1 MNYASKQNKR
11 NNRGFT
17 LAEML
22 IGVAI
27 LVVLMSIAIPGAVA
41 FQRKLHMAELDDY
54 ARQIF
59 MAAQSEM
66 TNMKASG
73 RLDVYKETINGT
85 HELAQRPK
93 DYPGDESDRS
103 WEDLFWVS
111 SDEET
116 TQKYLIKANTS
127 LTEATAKGGHFLLLL
142 NPLSGD
148 VYGAFYSEDEFD
160 FKTVGLSDE
169 GPGLNDWTRATRS
182 KAEPKIGYYGSTNGG
197 QIEYGTVGLPK
208 TFAPKLEVVNGEE
221 LYVKI
226 SCSGMRALRWTQ
238 NKLELT
244 LTVTDAHDNSMQ
256 LTYTGGSKDLFVM
269 NDSITVT
276 KILDSLE
283 SENSFEKVCTGLT
296 PGDDLTIKAE
306 LDYSDDKNNTLI
318 TGSAEETTVNSLF
331 GSVKKD
337 SDGKITEINVS
348 KVRHLNNLRSSIFK
362 GTNVKTGTH
371 VKTGTQVVQTES
383 ISFDWV
389 DWKSEDY
396 VSQWTKNPMKNFPA
410 IDCGDLDDL
419 LNGGG
424 YNGGGNV
431 LKGFLFTGTYSG
443 LFDSLTEA
451 TLTKMRFADCSSTGA
466 NAGILAGSLI
476 NCTVTDCGAYL
487 NTKNKDNAR
496 YEDMDTRREIYSVK
510 GTNSVGGSAGG
521 LVANISGG
529 SLNYCFAA
537 VDVIGGSNLGGLA
550 GITNGATIENSYAS
564 GNLSGSGW
572 NMGGLIGSMSRGSV
586 SKCYATGKVYCTG
599 GAAGG
604 LIGAGSWSSTG
615 GSVSNSVSY
624 GIVAKSEEDTVANY
638 SGGFIGQNNGISFS
652 GCEFLKQANYNSS
665 YTKENGV
672 TESSY
677 NSLRVS
683 SGVDNKSN
691 SDPYS
696 SALRGQ
702 AFPFKLIANEAGG
715 KMTHYGDWPEPYKLE
730 NSLVYY
736 ERYSDG
742 SYGYYAKTSLQNSD
756 GQATGNWVLD
766 TLKNEVCVEDGYALL
781 TVYKLGSF
789 DYTLYTG
796 DKNGSN
802 KTVRGVKIAKDLNSA
817 TANQAALLLEN
828 VSLQFKDYSV
838 NENGVGYA
846 ETTISNA
853 KMYRLPFDLQVT
865 TRTAAKTF
873 WETLTITGYS
883 ASTSAKVID
892 NAVFYYCPDFA
903 KNAVNPVGGSTT
915 EPAQPGSGEQPK
927 DTPIYVRSARQ
938 LNALSRSVYYWNQ
951 NKNNGGKKLYFLQ
964 ETDIDFGTY
973 ARYWND
979 DKTSFTSY
987 CGQTFDLMD
996 TSEGNIYRN
1005 VPIGTPNKTSDP
1017 NFASNFQNIYDG
1029 QGHKIIDYCQLNTKY
1044 QFAGLFGEVE
1054 YAILKNIV
1062 MTASVPDNGN
1072 GQYSAY
1078 IKSSFNNSSYK
1089 GGVGAL
1095 AGLLYERPTGDG
1107 LDTKKD
1113 HAQIVNCSVSG
1124 YRVEYIG
1131 GNGMNYAAGGLVG
1144 FNFGSVSNSSAV
1156 CNVYGSNESGTD
1168 GRIGGLV
1175 GSLNGRATV
1184 SNSYSGGTIYASKT
1198 AQVGGISGGIHN
1210 IYGYNFTSGA
1220 WDRKVT
1226 VSNCYSYCTLDRKN
1240 ITYTGNIFAKPTVSP
1255 IAVASTEYS
1264 LTVNNCYYLTDTM
1277 TYITD
1282 QNGTGLTYAGLCE
1295 RKLPFTDDD
1304 GKTIIGEAPGYP
1316 FPAFVRKIVKGT
1328 DGGYGDYGEFVHYG
1342 DWPLKTP

>member
-73 RLDVYKETINGT
+73 RLDVYKKAIDDNN
-85 HELAQRPK
+85 HELNQRPK
-93 DYPGDESDRS
+93 DYPGVESDKS
-103 WEDLFWVS
+103 WENLFWVS

-148 VYGAFYSEDEFD
+148 VYGAFYSEEEITID
-160 FKTVGLSDE
+160 TVMA
-169 GPGLNDWTRATRS
+169 LNNWTRATRS
-182 KAEPKIGYYGSTNGG
+182 KAEPKIGYYGSTENGTIG
-197 QIEYGTVGLPK
+197 EQIEYGTVGLPK
-208 TFAPKLEVVNGEE
+208 TFAPKLEIVNGEE

-226 SCSGMRALRWTQ
+226 SCNGMRALRWTQ
-238 NKLELT
+238 SKLELK
-244 LTVTDAHDNSMQ
+244 LTVTDAHNNSMEK
-256 LTYTGGSKDLFVM
+256 TYTGGTDFMIM

-283 SENSFEKVCTGLT
+283 TENSFGTVCKNLT
-296 PGDDLTIKAE
+296 PGDDLTIKVE
-306 LDYSDDKNNTLI
+306 LDYSDDKNNKLI
-318 TGSAEETTVNSLF
+318 DGSAERTVNSLF
-331 GSVKKD
+331 GSTKKNT
-337 SDGKITEINVS
+337 DGEITEINVS
-348 KVRHLNNLRSSIFK
+348 KVRHLNNLRKTIFK
-362 GTNVKTGTH
+362 GAN

-396 VSQWTKNPMKNFPA
+396 VSQWTTNPMKNFPA
-410 IDCGDLDDL
+410 IDCGNL

-431 LKGFLFTGTYSG
+431 LKGFLFTGKNSG
-443 LFDSLTEA
+443 LFDSLTGA
-451 TLTKMRFADCSSTGA
+451 TLTEMRFADCSSNGT
-466 NAGILAGSLI
+466 NAGILAGSLT

-496 YEDMDTRREIYSVK
+496 YENMDTRRKTYSVN
-510 GTNSVGGSAGG
+510 GTSSAGGSAGG
-521 LVANISGG
+521 LVAKIYGG

-537 VDVIGGSNLGGLA
+537 VDVSGGSNLGGLA
-550 GITNGATIENSYAS
+550 GIVSNSTVNSALIENSYAS
-564 GNLSGSGW
+564 GNLSGSGQ
-572 NMGGLIGSMSRGSV
+572 NMGGLIGNMPRGNV
-586 SKCYATGKVYCTG
+586 RNCYATGKVYCTG
-599 GAAGG
+599 SVAGG
-604 LIGAGSWSSTG
+604 LIGAGTG
-615 GSVSNSVSY
+615 GSVSNSISY
-624 GIVAKSEEDTVANY
+624 GIVAKSEEDTVAVS

-652 GCEFLKQANYNSS
+652 GCKFLRQANYNSS

-702 AFPFKLIANEAGG
+702 AFPFKLIANETGG

-964 ETDIDFGTY
+964 ETDIDFGMY
-973 ARYWND
+973 ARYWID

-987 CGQTFDLMD
+987 CGKTFDLMD

-1029 QGHKIIDYCQLNTKY
+1029 QGHKIIDYCQLNTQW

-1054 YAILKNIV
+1054 YATLKNIV
-1062 MTASVPDNGN
+1062 MTASNPAEE
-1072 GQYSAY
+1072 SAY
-1078 IKSSFNNSSYK
+1078 IKSTFSRNDLKS
-1089 GGVGAL
+1089 GVGAL

-1107 LDTKKD
+1107 LDTKKAP
-1113 HAQIVNCSVSG
+1113 AQIVNCSVSG
-1124 YRVEYIG
+1124 YHVEYIG
-1131 GNGMNYAAGGLVG
+1131 GASKNYAVGGLVG

-1175 GSLNGRATV
+1175 GSMNGKSTV
-1184 SNSYSGGTIYASKT
+1184 SNSYSGGTIYASKS
-1198 AQVGGISGGIHN
+1198 AQVGGISGGIYN
-1210 IYGYNFTSGA
+1210 IYGYNHTSGA
-1220 WDRKVT
+1220 DYRPVT
-1226 VSNCYSYCTLDRKN
+1226 VSNCYSYCTLNKSN
-1240 ITYTGNIFAKPTVSP
+1240 LAGAYSVYP
-1255 IAVASTEYS
+1255 IAVASSEYK
-1264 LTVNNCYYLTDTM
+1264 LTVENCYYLTDTM
-1277 TYITD
+1277 TDFNTQYM
-1282 QNGTGLTYAGLCE
+1282 NGVSGKSYDELSNLN
-1295 RKLPFTDDD
+1295 LPFTDVD
-1304 GKTIIGEAPGYP
+1304 GKTISGKLDGYP
-1316 FPAFVRKIVKGT
+1316 FPAFVRKIVNGN
-1328 DGGYGDYGEFVHYG
+1328 YGEFVHYG
-1342 DWPLKTP
+1342 DWPTP

>member
-1 MNYASKQNKR
+1 MNYASKQNKQ

-73 RLDVYKETINGT
+73 RLDVYKETIDDNK
-85 HELAQRPK
+85 HELTQRPK
-93 DYPGDESDRS
+93 DYPGVESDKS
-103 WEDLFWVS
+103 WENLFWVS
-111 SDEET
+111 SDEAT
-116 TQKYLIKANTS
+116 TQKYLMKTNTS

-148 VYGAFYSEDEFD
+148 VYGAFYSEEEITID
-160 FKTVGLSDE
+160 TVMA
-169 GPGLNDWTRATRS
+169 LNNWTRETRS

-208 TFAPKLEVVNGEE
+208 TFNPKLEVVNGEE

-238 NKLELT
+238 NKLKLT
-244 LTVTDAHDNSMQ
+244 LTVTDAHDKSMQ
-256 LTYTGGSKDLFVM
+256 LTYTGGSKDLFII

-283 SENSFEKVCTGLT
+283 SKNSFEKVCKGLT
-296 PGDDLTIKAE
+296 PGDDLTIKVE
-306 LDYSDDKNNTLI
+306 LNYSDDKNNKLI
-318 TGSAEETTVNSLF
+318 TGSAEEKVNSLF
-331 GSVKKD
+331 GSVEKD
-337 SDGKITEINVS
+337 SDGKITEINVF
-348 KVRHLNNLRSSIFK
+348 KVRHLNNLRKTIFK
-362 GTNVKTGTH
+362 GANVKTGTH

-389 DWKSEDY
+389 DWESNDY
-396 VSQWTKNPMKNFPA
+396 VSDWTKNPMENFPA
-410 IDCGDLDDL
+410 IDCGNL
-419 LNGGG
+419 LSGGG

-431 LKGFLFTGTYSG
+431 LKGFLFTGTNSGLSG
-443 LFDSLTEA
+443 LFDSLERA
-451 TLTKMRFADCSSTGA
+451 TLTEMRFADCSSKGT

-496 YEDMDTRREIYSVK
+496 YEDMDTRRKTYSVK
-510 GTNSVGGSAGG
+510 GTNSAGG
-521 LVANISGG
+521 LAAQITDS

-537 VDVIGGSNLGGLA
+537 VDVSGDRNLGGSNLGGLA

-564 GNLSGSGW
+564 GNLSGDGQ
-572 NMGGLIGSMSRGSV
+572 NMGGLIGSMTDGSV

-599 GAAGG
+599 SVAGG
-604 LIGAGSWSSTG
+604 LIGAGTG

-624 GIVAKSEEDTVANY
+624 GIVAKSEEDTVAKS

-652 GCEFLKQANYNSS
+652 GCKFLKQANYNSS

-683 SGVDNKSN
+683 STVDNSSN
-691 SDPYS
+691 SVPYS
-696 SALRGQ
+696 TALRGQ

-715 KMTHYGDWPEPYKLE
+715 KMPHYGDWPEPYKLE

-742 SYGYYAKTSLQNSD
+742 TYGYYAKTSLIDSD
-756 GQATGNWVLD
+756 GKANGNWVLD
-766 TLKNEVCVEDGYALL
+766 TLQDKVCVEDGYALL

-789 DYTLYTG
+789 DYTLHTG
-796 DKNGSN
+796 DKNVSD
-802 KTVRGVKIAKDLNSA
+802 KTVTGVKIAKDLNSA
-817 TANQAALLLEN
+817 TADEAALLLEN

-853 KMYRLPFDLQVT
+853 KMYRLPFNLQVT
-865 TRTAAKTF
+865 TRTAAYTF

-883 ASTSAKVID
+883 ASTKAKVID
-892 NAVFYYCPDFA
+892 KAVFYYCPDFA

-915 EPAQPGSGEQPK
+915 KPTEPGSGKQPE

-938 LNALSRSVYYWNQ
+938 LNALSRSIYYWNQ
-951 NKNNGGKKLYFLQ
+951 NVDNGGKKLYFKQ

-973 ARYWND
+973 ARYWNED
-979 DKTSFTSY
+979 GTSTTSY

-996 TSEGNIYRN
+996 TSEKNIYRN
-1005 VPIGTPNKTSDP
+1005 VPIGTPNKTNDP
-1017 NFASNFQNIYDG
+1017 TRASNFQNIYDG

-1095 AGLLYERPTGDG
+1095 AGLLYERPVTDG

-1113 HAQIVNCSVSG
+1113 RAQIVNCSVSG
-1124 YRVEYIG
+1124 YHVEYIG
-1131 GNGMNYAAGGLVG
+1131 GDSMNYAAGGLVG

-1156 CNVYGSNESGTD
+1156 CNVYGSNNSSTD

-1184 SNSYSGGTIYASKT
+1184 SNSYSGGTIYASQK
-1198 AQVGGISGGIHN
+1198 AQVGGISGGIYN
-1210 IYGYNFTSGA
+1210 IYGYNYDQWAGYRTV
-1220 WDRKVT
+1220 K
-1226 VSNCYSYCTLDRKN
+1226 VSNCYSYCTLN
-1240 ITYTGNIFAKPTVSP
+1240 NSNLAGANSVYPV
-1255 IAVASTEYS
+1255 AVESGEYK

-1277 TYITD
+1277 TYVNT
-1282 QNGTGLTYAGLCE
+1282 QYMNGVSGRSYAELCNLT
-1295 RKLPFTDDD
+1295 FTDS
-1304 GKTIIGEAPGYP
+1304 GKAVAEHTYP
-1316 FPAFVRKIVKGT
+1316 YSESLKDQAYSFPAFVKNADT
-1328 DGGYGDYGEFVHYG
+1328 FVHYG

>member
-73 RLDVYKETINGT
+73 RLDVYKETIDGT
-85 HELAQRPK
+85 HELTQRPK
-93 DYPGDESDRS
+93 DYPGDDDDKS
-103 WEDLFWVS
+103 WENLFWVS
-111 SDEET
+111 SDETT

-148 VYGAFYSEDEFD
+148 VYGAFYSEEKITID
-160 FKTVGLSDE
+160 TVMELQ
-169 GPGLNDWTRATRS
+169 DWTRATRS
-182 KAEPKIGYYGSTNGG
+182 KAEPKIGYYGSTIGG

-208 TFAPKLEVVNGEE
+208 TFNPQLEIVNGEE

-226 SCSGMRALRWTQ
+226 SCNGMRALRWTQ
-238 NKLELT
+238 NKLELK
-244 LTVTDAHDNSMQ
+244 LTVTDAHNNSMKK
-256 LTYTGGSKDLFVM
+256 TYTGGSKDLFVI

-283 SENSFEKVCTGLT
+283 SKNSFENVCKGLT
-296 PGDDLTIKAE
+296 PGDDLTIKVE
-306 LDYSDDKNNTLI
+306 LNYSDDKDNTLI
-318 TGSAEETTVNSLF
+318 TGSAVETVNSLF

-337 SDGKITEINVS
+337 SDGKITTINVS
-348 KVRHLNNLRSSIFK
+348 KVRHLNNLRSSIYNGVNWK
-362 GTNVKTGTH
+362 SGAKI
-371 VKTGTQVVQTES
+371 VQTGR
-383 ISFDWV
+383 ISFDWL
-389 DWKSEDY
+389 DWESNDY
-396 VSQWTKNPMKNFPA
+396 VSDWTKNPMENFPA
-410 IDCGDLDDL
+410 IDCGNL

-431 LKGFLFTGTYSG
+431 LKGFLFTGTNSG
-443 LFDSLTEA
+443 LFDSLNEA
-451 TLTKMRFADCSSTGA
+451 TLTKMRFADCSSNGT

-496 YEDMDTRREIYSVK
+496 YEDMDTRRKTYSVK
-510 GTNSVGGSAGG
+510 GTNSAGG
-521 LVANISGG
+521 LAAQITGG

-537 VDVIGGSNLGGLA
+537 VDVSGDRNLGGLV
-550 GITNGATIENSYAS
+550 GITNGATIDNSYAS
-564 GNLSGSGW
+564 GNLSGNGQ
-572 NMGGLIGSMSRGSV
+572 NMGGLIGSMTGGSV
-586 SKCYATGKVYCTG
+586 SNCYATGKVYCTG
-599 GAAGG
+599 SVAGG
-604 LIGAGSWSSTG
+604 LIGAGSGDGRVRVRDSI
-615 GSVSNSVSY
+615 SY
-624 GIVAKSEEDTVANY
+624 GIVAKSEEDTVAES

-652 GCEFLKQANYNSS
+652 GCKFLKQANYNSS
-665 YTKENGV
+665 YTA
-672 TESSY
+672 SSNVEGYGY

-683 SGVDNKSN
+683 STVDNSSN
-691 SDPYS
+691 SVPYS
-696 SALRGQ
+696 TALRGQ

-730 NSLVYY
+730 NALVYY
-736 ERYSDG
+736 ERYSNGD
-742 SYGYYAKTSLQNSD
+742 YGYYAKTSLIDSD
-756 GQATGNWVLD
+756 GKANGNWVLD
-766 TLKNEVCVEDGYALL
+766 TLQDKVCVEDGYALL

-789 DYTLYTG
+789 DYTLHTG
-796 DKNGSN
+796 DKNVSD
-802 KTVRGVKIAKDLNSA
+802 KTVTGVKIAKDLNSA
-817 TANQAALLLEN
+817 TADEAALLLEN

-865 TRTAAKTF
+865 TRTAADTF

-883 ASTSAKVID
+883 ASTKAKVID
-892 NAVFYYCPDFA
+892 KAVFYYCPDFA

-915 EPAQPGSGEQPK
+915 KPTEPGSGKQPE

-938 LNALSRSVYYWNQ
+938 LNALSRSIYYWNQ
-951 NKNNGGKKLYFLQ
+951 NVDNGGKKLYFLQ

-996 TSEGNIYRN
+996 TSKTNPYRN
-1005 VPIGTPNKTSDP
+1005 VPIGTPNKTSDSSRP
-1017 NFASNFQNIYDG
+1017 SNFQNIYDG
-1029 QGHKIIDYCQLNTKY
+1029 QGHKIIDYCQLNTEW

-1054 YAILKNIV
+1054 YATLKNIV
-1062 MTASVPDNGN
+1062 MTASKPDEE
-1072 GQYSAY
+1072 SAY
-1078 IKSSFNNSSYK
+1078 IKSTFSRNDLKS
-1089 GGVGAL
+1089 GVGAL
-1095 AGLLYERPTGDG
+1095 AGLLYERPIGDG
-1107 LDTKKD
+1107 LDTKKAP
-1113 HAQIVNCSVSG
+1113 AQIVNCSVSG
-1124 YRVEYIG
+1124 YHVEYVG
-1131 GNGMNYAAGGLVG
+1131 GASKNYAVGGLVG

-1175 GSLNGRATV
+1175 GSMNGKSTV
-1184 SNSYSGGTIYASKT
+1184 SNSYSGGTIYASKS
-1198 AQVGGISGGIHN
+1198 AQVGGISGGIYN
-1210 IYGYNFTSGA
+1210 IYGYNHTSS
-1220 WDRKVT
+1220 WVDRPVT
-1226 VSNCYSYCTLDRKN
+1226 VSNCYSYCTLTN
-1240 ITYTGNIFAKPTVSP
+1240 SNLAGANSVYPV
-1255 IAVASTEYS
+1255 AVASSEYT
-1264 LTVNNCYYLTDTM
+1264 LTVNNCYYLKDTM
-1277 TYITD
+1277 TYITN
-1282 QNGTGLTYAGLCE
+1282 QNGNGVTYDELSHLTFADSGNA
-1295 RKLPFTDDD
+1295 D
-1304 GKTIIGEAPGYP
+1304 GYP

-1328 DGGYGDYGEFVHYG
+1328 DGDYGDFVHYG

>member
-11 NNRGFT
+11 KNRGFT

-73 RLDVYKETINGT
+73 RLDVFNKTIDGT
-85 HELAQRPK
+85 HELKQRPK

-148 VYGAFYSEDEFD
+148 VYGAFYSEEEITID
-160 FKTVGLSDE
+160 TVMA
-169 GPGLNDWTRATRS
+169 LNDWTRATRS
-182 KAEPKIGYYGSTNGG
+182 EATPKIGYYGSTEGTVGG

-244 LTVTDAHDNSMQ
+244 LTVTDAHDKSMQ
-256 LTYTGGSKDLFVM
+256 LTYTGGSKDLFVI

-283 SENSFEKVCTGLT
+283 TENSFGKVCSSLT
-296 PGDDLTIKAE
+296 PGDDLTIKVE
-306 LDYSDDKNNTLI
+306 LEYSDDKNNKLI
-318 TGSAEETTVNSLF
+318 TGSAEETVNSLF
-331 GSVKKD
+331 GSVEKD
-337 SDGKITEINVS
+337 SDGNITKINVS
-348 KVRHLNNLRSSIFK
+348 KVRHLNNLRKTIFK
-362 GTNVKTGTH
+362 GSNVKP
-371 VKTGTQVVQTES
+371 GTQVVQTGT
-383 ISFDWV
+383 ISFDWL
-389 DWKSEDY
+389 DWKSNDY
-396 VSQWTKNPMKNFPA
+396 VSQWTKNPMENFLA
-410 IDCGDLDDL
+410 IDCGNL
-419 LNGGG
+419 LYGGG

-431 LKGFLFTGTYSG
+431 LKGFVFTGTNSG
-443 LFDSLTEA
+443 LFSSLESA
-451 TLTKMRFADCSSTGA
+451 TLTKMRFADCSSNGA
-466 NAGILAGSLI
+466 NAGILAGSLT

-496 YEDMDTRREIYSVK
+496 YEDMDTRRKAYSVN
-510 GTNSVGGSAGG
+510 GTSSAGG
-521 LVANISGG
+521 LAAQISGG

-537 VDVIGGSNLGGLA
+537 VDVSGGSDLGGLA

-564 GNLSGSGW
+564 GNLSGSGQ
-572 NMGGLIGSMSRGSV
+572 NMGGLIGSMPRGNV
-586 SKCYATGKVYCTG
+586 RNCYATGKVYCTG
-599 GAAGG
+599 SVAGG
-604 LIGAGSWSSTG
+604 LIGTG
-615 GSVSNSVSY
+615 GSGNVSNSISY
-624 GIVAKSEEDTVANY
+624 GIVAKSEEDTVANS
-638 SGGFIGQNNGISFS
+638 SGGFIGQNNGISFF
-652 GCEFLKQANYNSS
+652 GCKFLKQANYNSS
-665 YTKENGV
+665 YT
-672 TESSY
+672 TSSNVEGYGY
-677 NSLRVS
+677 NSLRES
-683 SGVDNKSN
+683 STVDNKSN

-702 AFPFKLIANEAGG
+702 AFPFKLIANETGG

-766 TLKNEVCVEDGYALL
+766 TLKNQYCVEDGYALL

-796 DKNGSN
+796 DDSVSI
-802 KTVRGVKIAKDLNSA
+802 KTVKGIKIAENLNSA
-817 TANQAALLLEN
+817 TADQAALLLEN

-838 NENGVGYA
+838 DENGTGYA

-883 ASTSAKVID
+883 ASTKAKVID

-915 EPAQPGSGEQPK
+915 KPTEPGLGEQPK

-951 NKNNGGKKLYFLQ
+951 HVEHGGKKLYFLQ

-987 CGQTFDLMD
+987 CGRTFDLMD
-996 TSEGNIYRN
+996 TSETNPYRN
-1005 VPIGTPNKTSDP
+1005 VPIGTPNKTSDSSRP
-1017 NFASNFQNIYDG
+1017 SNFQNIYDG
-1029 QGHKIIDYCQLNTKY
+1029 QGHKIIDYCQLNTQW

-1054 YAILKNIV
+1054 YATLKNIV
-1062 MTASVPDNGN
+1062 MTASNPAEE
-1072 GQYSAY
+1072 SAY
-1078 IKSSFNNSSYK
+1078 IKSTFSRNDLKS
-1089 GGVGAL
+1089 GVGAL

-1107 LDTKKD
+1107 LDTKKAR
-1113 HAQIVNCSVSG
+1113 AQIVNCSVSG
-1124 YRVEYIG
+1124 YHVEYIG
-1131 GNGMNYAAGGLVG
+1131 GASKNYAVGGLVG

-1156 CNVYGSNESGTD
+1156 CNVYGSNEGGTD

-1175 GSLNGRATV
+1175 GSMNGKSTV
-1184 SNSYSGGTIYASKT
+1184 SNSYSGGTIYASKS
-1198 AQVGGISGGIHN
+1198 AQVGGISGGIYN
-1210 IYGYNFTSGA
+1210 IYGYNHDQWAGYRTV
-1220 WDRKVT
+1220 K
-1226 VSNCYSYCTLDRKN
+1226 VSNCYSYCTLNKN
-1240 ITYTGNIFAKPTVSP
+1240 NLTGTYAYNVYPV
-1255 IAVASTEYS
+1255 AVASSEYK
-1264 LTVNNCYYLTDTM
+1264 LTVENCYYLTDTM
-1277 TYITD
+1277 TDFNTQYM
-1282 QNGTGLTYAGLCE
+1282 NGVFGKSYDELSNLN
-1295 RKLPFTDDD
+1295 LPFTDVD
-1304 GKTIIGEAPGYP
+1304 GKTISGKLDGYP
-1316 FPAFVRKIVKGT
+1316 FPAFVRKIVNGN
-1328 DGGYGDYGEFVHYG
+1328 YGEFVHYG
-1342 DWPLKTP
+1342 AWPSKTP

>member
-11 NNRGFT
+11 KNRGFT

-73 RLDVYKETINGT
+73 RLDVYKETIDGT
-85 HELAQRPK
+85 HELTQRPK
-93 DYPGDESDRS
+93 DYPGAESDRS

-148 VYGAFYSEDEFD
+148 VYGAFYSEEKITID
-160 FKTVGLSDE
+160 TVMA
-169 GPGLNDWTRATRS
+169 LNDWTRATRS
-182 KAEPKIGYYGSTNGG
+182 KAEPKIGYYGSTDGG

-238 NKLELT
+238 NKLKLT
-244 LTVTDAHDNSMQ
+244 LTVTDAHDKSMQ
-256 LTYTGGSKDLFVM
+256 LTYTGGSKDLFVI

-283 SENSFEKVCTGLT
+283 TKNSFGTVCSSLT
-296 PGDDLTIKAE
+296 PGDDLTIKVE
-306 LDYSDDKNNTLI
+306 LEYSDDKNNKLI
-318 TGSAEETTVNSLF
+318 TGSAEKTVNSLF
-331 GSVKKD
+331 DSVEKD

-362 GTNVKTGTH
+362 GENRKSGI
-371 VKTGTQVVQTES
+371 KGIKIVQGGR
-383 ISFDWV
+383 ISFDWL
-389 DWKSEDY
+389 DWESNDY
-396 VSQWTKNPMKNFPA
+396 VSDWTKNPMTKFPA
-410 IDCGDLDDL
+410 IDCGNL

-431 LKGFLFTGTYSG
+431 LKGFVFTGTYSG
-443 LFDSLTEA
+443 LFDSLTGA
-451 TLTKMRFADCSSTGA
+451 TLTKMRFADCSSNGT
-466 NAGILAGSLI
+466 NAGILAGSLT

-496 YEDMDTRREIYSVK
+496 YEDMDTRRKTYSVK
-510 GTNSVGGSAGG
+510 GTSSAGG
-521 LVANISGG
+521 LAAQISGG

-537 VDVIGGSNLGGLA
+537 VDVSGDRNLGGLA
-550 GITNGATIENSYAS
+550 GIFNGATIENSYAS
-564 GNLSGSGW
+564 GNLSSSGQ
-572 NMGGLIGSMSRGSV
+572 NMGGLIGRMSGGSV
-586 SKCYATGKVYCTG
+586 SNCYATGKVYCTG
-599 GAAGG
+599 SVAGG
-604 LIGAGSWSSTG
+604 LIGAGSG
-615 GSVSNSVSY
+615 DGSVRVRDSISY

-652 GCEFLKQANYNSS
+652 GCKFLKQANYNSS
-665 YTKENGV
+665 YTTSSNVEGCGYNG
-672 TESSY
+672 
-677 NSLRVS
+677 LRVS

-702 AFPFKLIANEAGG
+702 AFPFKLIANETGG

-789 DYTLYTG
+789 TYDLDTG
-796 DKNGSN
+796 DMNGSN
-802 KTVRGVKIAKDLNSA
+802 KKNIKVEIAGDPNSA
-817 TANQAALLLEN
+817 TADKAALLLEN

-883 ASTSAKVID
+883 ASTKAKVID

-915 EPAQPGSGEQPK
+915 KPTEPGLGEQPK

-951 NKNNGGKKLYFLQ
+951 HVEHGGKKLYFLQ

-973 ARYWND
+973 ARYWID

-996 TSEGNIYRN
+996 TSKTNPYRN
-1005 VPIGTPNKTSDP
+1005 VPIGTPNKTSDSSRP
-1017 NFASNFQNIYDG
+1017 SNFQNIYDG
-1029 QGHKIIDYCQLNTKY
+1029 QGHKIIDYCQLNTEW

-1054 YAILKNIV
+1054 YATLKNIV
-1062 MTASVPDNGN
+1062 MTASKPDEE
-1072 GQYSAY
+1072 SAY
-1078 IKSSFNNSSYK
+1078 IKSTFSRNDLKS
-1089 GGVGAL
+1089 GVGAL

-1107 LDTKKD
+1107 LDTKKAP
-1113 HAQIVNCSVSG
+1113 AQIVNCSVSG
-1124 YRVEYIG
+1124 YHVEYIG
-1131 GNGMNYAAGGLVG
+1131 GASKNYAVGGLVG

-1175 GSLNGRATV
+1175 GSMNGKSTV
-1184 SNSYSGGTIYASKT
+1184 SNSYSGGTIYASKS
-1198 AQVGGISGGIHN
+1198 AQVGGISGGIYN
-1210 IYGYNFTSGA
+1210 IYGYNHDQWAGYRTV
-1220 WDRKVT
+1220 K
-1226 VSNCYSYCTLDRKN
+1226 VSNCYSYCTLNKN
-1240 ITYTGNIFAKPTVSP
+1240 NLTGTYAYNVYPV
-1255 IAVASTEYS
+1255 AVASNDYA
-1264 LTVNNCYYLTDTM
+1264 LTVEKCYYLTDTM
-1277 TYITD
+1277 TDFNTQYM
-1282 QNGTGLTYAGLCE
+1282 NGVFGKSYDELSNLT
-1295 RKLPFTDDD
+1295 FTDASNNPIS
-1304 GKTIIGEAPGYP
+1304 GKAPGYP

-1328 DGGYGDYGEFVHYG
+1328 DGDYGEFVHYG
-1342 DWPLKTP
+1342 DWPH